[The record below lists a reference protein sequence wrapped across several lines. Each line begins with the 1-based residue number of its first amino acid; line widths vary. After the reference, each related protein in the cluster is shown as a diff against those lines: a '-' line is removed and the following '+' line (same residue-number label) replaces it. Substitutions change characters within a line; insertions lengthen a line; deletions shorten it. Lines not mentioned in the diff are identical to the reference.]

1 VKIAIY
7 GNKLNAEVA
16 PFLAA
21 FFTTLSSKGIL
32 FSFYSPFY
40 KRVCEFISLNIPVSF
55 FNTKSDFDVTSDIL
69 FSIGGDGTLL
79 DTVAFVYD
87 LNIPVLG
94 INTGRLGFL
103 ANITPDRLDEF
114 VNVILN
120 KKFKIAE
127 RSLLQCNADFISPD
141 ITPLA
146 LNEVTVQKKGP
157 SIIAVH
163 VWLDGMFMNTYW
175 TDGLIVS
182 TPTGSTA
189 YSMSVG
195 GPIAAPEAAIFII
208 SPIASHNL
216 SVRPIVVPDCSEMKL
231 KIESRNGLFV
241 TTIDH
246 HSIESGDVYHVS
258 ILKSPY
264 IFRLLYIEGSDFFST
279 IRQKLMWGADK
290 RN

>member
-1 VKIAIY
+1 MRIAIY
-7 GNKLNAEVA
+7 GNKINTEVA

-21 FFTTLSSKGIL
+21 FFTTLSSRGIL
-32 FSFYSPFY
+32 FSFYEPFY
-40 KRVCEFISLNIPVSF
+40 KKFCDFVSLGIPVSF
-55 FNTKSDFDVTSDIL
+55 FNSKNDFDITSDIL

-79 DTVAFVYD
+79 DTLEFVYD
-87 LNIPVLG
+87 LEIPVLG

-103 ANITPDRLDEF
+103 ANITPDKLDEF
-114 VNVILN
+114 VNIIQN
-120 KKFKIAE
+120 KKFKVAE
-127 RSLLQCNADFISPD
+127 RSLLQCNADFITSD
-141 ITPLA
+141 IVPLA

-163 VWLDGMFMNTYW
+163 VWLDGVFMNTYW

-195 GPIAAPEAAIFII
+195 GPIAAPGAAVFII

-216 SVRPIVVPDCSEMKL
+216 SVRPLVVPDCSELKL

-246 HSIESGDVYHVS
+246 RSIESGDVNHVF
-258 ILKSPY
+258 IRKSQHV
-264 IFRLLYIEGSDFFST
+264 FRLLYIEGSDFFST

>member
-1 VKIAIY
+1 VKIAVY
-7 GNKLNAEVA
+7 GNKITSEVA
-16 PFLAA
+16 PLLAA
-21 FFTTLSSKGIL
+21 FFTALSSKGIL
-32 FSFYSPFY
+32 FSFYEPFY
-40 KRVCEFISLNIPVSF
+40 KKFCGFVSF
-55 FNTKSDFDVTSDIL
+55 GISASSFTSKNDFDVTSDIL

-79 DTVAFVYD
+79 DTVSFVCD
-87 LNIPVLG
+87 RDIPVLG

-103 ANITPDRLDEF
+103 ANITPDRLNEF
-114 VNVILN
+114 VDIIVNH
-120 KKFKIAE
+120 KFKTAE
-127 RSLLQCNADFISPD
+127 RSLLQCDADFIPSD
-141 ITPLA
+141 IVPLA

-163 VWLDGMFMNTYW
+163 VWLDGLFMNTYW

-195 GPIAAPEAAIFII
+195 GPIAAPGAAVFII

-216 SVRPIVVPDCSEMKL
+216 SVRPLVVPDRSEMKL

-246 HSIESGDVYHVS
+246 HSIESGDEHQVL
-258 ILKSPY
+258 IRKSPY
-264 IFRLLYIEGSDFFST
+264 VFRLLYIEGSDFFST